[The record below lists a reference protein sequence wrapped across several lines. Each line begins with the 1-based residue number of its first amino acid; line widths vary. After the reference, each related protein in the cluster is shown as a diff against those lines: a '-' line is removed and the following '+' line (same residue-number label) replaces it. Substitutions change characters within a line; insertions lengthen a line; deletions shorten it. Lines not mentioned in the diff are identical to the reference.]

1 MKLFLLII
9 VIALSNNVV
18 SQNFGI
24 GTLTPLEKLDV
35 NGNTRSTGFIITV
48 GGSIYDFVIKNNAT
62 GEVGFRKGHGGL
74 GINFL
79 ICYEGQ
85 VPSNPSNQPSDPN
98 SVQDE
103 WNVIGMI
110 KMNAGFLV
118 PRGWLLC
125 YGQLV
130 PISEYPALYNI
141 IGTTFGGN
149 GTTTFVIPDM
159 RGMAPVCQGTNP
171 AAYSWNRGQKTD

>member
-24 GTLTPLEKLDV
+24 GTLSPLEKLDV
-35 NGNTRSTGFIITV
+35 NGNTKSSGFIITI
-48 GGSIYDFVIKNNAT
+48 GGSIYDFVIKNNAS

-85 VPSNPSNQPSDPN
+85 VPSNQPSDPN

-103 WNVIGMI
+103 FNVIGMI
-110 KMNAGFLV
+110 KMNAGV
-118 PRGWLLC
+118 VIPRGWLLC

-130 PISEYPALYNI
+130 SISEYQALFNL
-141 IGTTFGGN
+141 IGTTYGGN
-149 GTTTFVIPDM
+149 GTTTFVITRHAWYGSRLPGD
-159 RGMAPVCQGTNP
+159 
-171 AAYSWNRGQKTD
+171 